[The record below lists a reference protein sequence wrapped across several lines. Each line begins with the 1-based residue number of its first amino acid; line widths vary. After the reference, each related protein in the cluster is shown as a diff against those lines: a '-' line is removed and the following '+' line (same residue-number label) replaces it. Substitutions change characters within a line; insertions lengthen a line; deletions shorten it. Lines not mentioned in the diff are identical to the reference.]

1 MASPD
6 VMAGGSFTLR
16 PFCVRKSFRGR
27 DLQVGARKNNDFDC
41 ERGSEKIGKPAEN
54 RLDRTIN

>member
-1 MASPD
+1 
-6 VMAGGSFTLR
+6 MAGGSFTLR